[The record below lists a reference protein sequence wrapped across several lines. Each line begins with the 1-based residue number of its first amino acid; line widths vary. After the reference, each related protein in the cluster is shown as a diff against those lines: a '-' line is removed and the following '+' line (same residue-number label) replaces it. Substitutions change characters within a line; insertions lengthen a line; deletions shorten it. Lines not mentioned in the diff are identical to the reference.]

1 MEVQAP
7 LKPSKVAIAATNS
20 TSSSDRHT
28 PEEQQSRSLPTLFIR
43 KIFKSHGE
51 FCASQPWEVIVTTF
65 IFLICVLT
73 VGSKHVMM
81 VTEMDSSASSKIK
94 PCLPSDPSCV
104 PEHHSR
110 DWIETLVMAG
120 FYCLAVLHITYRF
133 KKIHLIRSNLIF
145 NIALCY
151 MTFASLLYALII
163 WSIGNPLKDNL
174 HQAWFLIFLLVDMQ
188 KVTRMGQFAL
198 SSSHHRRI
206 SENVANGMYVLAPT
220 FALDCLAKIFLV
232 GLGSL
237 TRIPQLE
244 AFSWYAV
251 VSVMVNFLVY
261 LTFYPAGLSLV
272 LELMYCTDGRPRW
285 DVRQIINTLPGE
297 DGQTPVVHR
306 VKVVATALLMI
317 AHIIFRPPFLFS
329 SASGISQ
336 PTTTLFSWATTNIE
350 KVLITV
356 VIVALSIKYLFYED
370 MDEAQELRKT
380 YIEELTRK
388 FAEDSEQEEF
398 NRGNKVE
405 MDRVSNST
413 DEGISIGSSAKP
425 RPPSCASRHGDDSSS
440 ESAWSEVG
448 YLPDLKDQEAQTT
461 DMASS
466 EDEVDDDENGE
477 KRRIR
482 HHHQLPKEPRSLEE
496 CTKIYKGTMDGVEYL
511 IDEEVVHLVEKKVIR
526 AHALESVLNN
536 PTRGVEIRRKYVE
549 KVAKRD
555 IGNLP
560 FRNFDYDTV
569 MGACCESVIGYM
581 TMPVGVAGPLNLDGQ
596 LFYVPMATTEGCL
609 VASVNRGCSALR
621 TCGVTSRILAD
632 GMTRG
637 PIVRFPNIAKMA
649 EAKEWMEEPENF
661 LQIKSNFDSTSRFAR
676 LQRLKLKPA
685 GRELYI
691 RFVAY
696 TGDAMGMNMI
706 SKAAEFSLK
715 QLIDVFPEMELVSLS
730 GNMCTDKKPAA
741 INWLDGR
748 GKSVICEATVPG
760 HIVETVLKTSPA
772 ALADLNRSKNLVG
785 SAMAGSIGGF
795 NAQAANVVTAV
806 FIATGQ
812 DAAQNVA
819 SSNCLT
825 QIDVVGD
832 DLYMTC
838 TMPSI
843 EVGTVGGGTI
853 LTAQGA
859 CLDLLGVKGCQPA
872 SPGAN
877 AKQLASVV
885 CATVLAGELSLMSAL
900 AAGHLVKSHL
910 RHNRSNL
917 AVGSVAGPESMAKPM
932 LCIHPNASVP

>member
-7 LKPSKVAIAATNS
+7 MKQSKILTTATNS
-20 TSSSDRHT
+20 STSTVDRHT
-28 PEEQQSRSLPTLFIR
+28 PEQHPRNLPTLFIR
-43 KIFKSHGE
+43 KVFKSHGE

-65 IFLICVLT
+65 IFLICILT
-73 VGSKHVMM
+73 VGSKHVML
-81 VTEMDSSASSKIK
+81 VNEHDGDNANASPACTSNPSNAKCLGQDSSK
-94 PCLPSDPSCV
+94 
-104 PEHHSR
+104 

-151 MTFASLLYALII
+151 VTFASLLYALVIF
-163 WSIGNPLKDNL
+163 SIGNPQKDNL

-237 TRIPQLE
+237 TGIPQLE

-297 DGQTPVVHR
+297 DGPTPVVHR
-306 VKVVATALLMI
+306 VKVIATAALMI
-317 AHIIFRPPFLFS
+317 VHIIFRPPFLFS
-329 SASGISQ
+329 CEIDYQ
-336 PTTTLFSWATTNIE
+336 PTTLLSWATINVE
-350 KVLITV
+350 KVLITI
-356 VIVALSIKYLFYED
+356 VIAALSLKYLFYED

-405 MDRVSNST
+405 MDRASNST
-413 DEGISIGSSAKP
+413 DEGISIGSSAKQ
-425 RPPSCASRHGDDSSS
+425 RPPSCTSRNGDDSSS

-466 EDEVDDDENGE
+466 EDEDETT
-477 KRRIR
+477 RIPR
-482 HHHQLPKEPRSLEE
+482 EPRSLEE
-496 CTKIYKGTMDGVEYL
+496 CIKIYKSLDDWVDCLM
-511 IDEEVVHLVEKKVIR
+511 DEELVTLIERKVIR
-526 AHALESVLNN
+526 AHALESVLNSSQ
-536 PTRGVEIRRKYVE
+536 RGVEVRRKFIE
-549 KVAKRD
+549 KMAKRD

-560 FRNFDYDTV
+560 FRNFDYETV

-581 TMPVGVAGPLNLDGQ
+581 TMPVGVAGPLLLDGK

-621 TCGVTSRILAD
+621 SCGVTSRIIGD

-637 PIVRFPNIAKMA
+637 PIVRFPNISKMA
-649 EAKEWMEEPENF
+649 EAKEWIEEPENF
-661 LQIKSNFDSTSRFAR
+661 QQIKKNFDSTSRFAR
-676 LQRLKLKPA
+676 LQRLKVKPA

-691 RFVAY
+691 RFVAH

-706 SKAAEFSLK
+706 SKASEFSLK
-715 QLIDVFPEMELVSLS
+715 KLADVFPEMEIISLS

-741 INWLDGR
+741 INWIDGR
-748 GKSVICEATVPG
+748 GKSVICEANIPR
-760 HIVETVLKTSPA
+760 HIVESVLKTTPA

-825 QIDVVGD
+825 QIDVVGE

-859 CLDLLGVKGCQPA
+859 CLELLGVKGCQPN

-917 AVGSVAGPESMAKPM
+917 TVSSAAAVLESAEKPAM
-932 LCIHPNASVP
+932 CVQSAPNTP